1 LGSNSN
7 SKRCLQPWIA
17 TETENCDFPDE
28 RLAKRF
34 GHLLGMIS
42 HGVGDSIPAACQ
54 DWANTKAAY
63 RFLSN
68 KRVADR
74 VIMKGR
80 FAATQGRCALSP
92 GATPLAASS
101 SSSATATATG

>member
-1 LGSNSN
+1 MQKAKALVGADLNSIPTP
-7 SKRCLQPWIA
+7 KPWIV
-17 TETENCDFPDE
+17 TETENCDVPDE

-34 GHLLGMIS
+34 GNLLEMIS

-68 KRVADR
+68 DR
-74 VIMKGR
+74 ITDAIIMKGH
-80 FAATQGRCALSP
+80 
-92 GATPLAASS
+92 LASHA
-101 SSSATATATG
+101 